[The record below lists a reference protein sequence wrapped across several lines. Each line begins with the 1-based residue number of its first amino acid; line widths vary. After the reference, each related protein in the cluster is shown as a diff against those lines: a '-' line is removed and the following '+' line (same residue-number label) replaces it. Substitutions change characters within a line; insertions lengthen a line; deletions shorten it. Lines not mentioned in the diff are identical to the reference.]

1 MGRLGTIVVCALLIA
16 VAVPVGAAAAP
27 ASRGRVLATGDS
39 MIQYVDF
46 ALRARLRPQQLKVR
60 SDAHVGTGISKPFQL
75 DWVRHA
81 RSIAAS
87 YRPKASVVFIGAN
100 DGFPMR
106 WHGHQVQCCSSNWVR
121 AYAGRVRAMM
131 RALERGGSARVYW
144 LTLPDARPHG
154 FEKIFRRVNKA
165 LRLAAAAEHGRGVRL
180 LDMGRIFTPKGRFRR
195 SMKHNGRRI
204 VVRQDDG
211 IHLNRA
217 GAGIAA
223 GAVVR
228 AMRRDGVLG

>member
-1 MGRLGTIVVCALLIA
+1 MRRLGPILVCAALAAIA
-16 VAVPVGAAAAP
+16 VPGAAAG

-46 ALRARLRPQQLKVR
+46 ALRDRLRPHRLRLR
-60 SDAHVGTGISKPFQL
+60 SDAHVGTGLSKPFQL
-75 DWVRHA
+75 NWVRHA
-81 RSIAAS
+81 RGIAAS
-87 YRPKASVVFIGAN
+87 YRPKATVVFLGAN

-106 WHGHQVQCCSSNWVR
+106 WHGRRVNCCSSDWVR
-121 AYAGRVRAMM
+121 AYAGRARAMM
-131 RALERGGSARVYW
+131 RALERGGAARVYW
-144 LTLPDARPHG
+144 LTLPAARPRD
-154 FEKIFRRVNKA
+154 FNRIYRRVNKA
-165 LRLAAAAEHGRGVRL
+165 LALAAAAERGRGVRL
-180 LDMGRIFTPKGRFRR
+180 LDMGRIFTPRGRFRR
-195 SMKHNGRRI
+195 TIKRHGRHV
-204 VVRQDDG
+204 VVRQSDG